1 MRATAALIAV
11 VGLALAGCGDDP
23 APAATPANAPA
34 QGAAPHGDPTA
45 AQTGADGE
53 RVAQEA
59 PGVYRYDPT
68 GKRDPFRSF
77 HWDRIR
83 MERDKLAER
92 GPLEQY
98 DLSQLSV
105 VAIVWS
111 NDTARALVEDPA
123 GRAYIVSE
131 GSQMG
136 KNDGKVL
143 KIDDN
148 LILVKETY
156 YNFLAEKT
164 TRDVELR
171 IRTSRGG

>member
-1 MRATAALIAV
+1 MRTAAALIA
-11 VGLALAGCGDDP
+11 GALLALAGCGDG
-23 APAATPANAPA
+23 AQPAAAPA
-34 QGAAPHGDPTA
+34 QPA
-45 AQTGADGE
+45 AQPRAAQSQADAANAGE
-53 RVAQEA
+53 EVAPQVT
-59 PGVYRYDPT
+59 PVYAYDPT

-105 VAIVWS
+105 VAIVWAH
-111 NDTARALVEDPA
+111 DTARALVQDPA

-131 GSQMG
+131 GTRMG
-136 KNDGKVL
+136 KNDGKVIR
-143 KIDDN
+143 IDDT
-148 LILVKETY
+148 LVLVKETY
-156 YNFLAEKT
+156 YNFLAEES

-171 IRTSRGG
+171 IRTSQGG